1 MSDMPC
7 GSMFYLLM
15 LSKLILKIFGTIFD
29 VIENILKK
37 IDLFIKKM
45 IGKIK
50 FDRKIKEIKQDF

>member
-1 MSDMPC
+1 MLDMPY

-29 VIENILKK
+29 AIENIFKK
-37 IDLFIKKM
+37 LVLIIKKM

-50 FDRKIKEIKQDF
+50 FGRKNKEIKQDF

>member
-1 MSDMPC
+1 MSDMLC

-37 IDLFIKKM
+37 VVSFIKKM

-50 FDRKIKEIKQDF
+50 FGRKNKEIKQDF

>member
-29 VIENILKK
+29 VVENILKK
-37 IDLFIKKM
+37 IDLLIKKM

-50 FDRKIKEIKQDF
+50 FDRKNKEIKQDF

>member
-1 MSDMPC
+1 MLAMHC

-50 FDRKIKEIKQDF
+50 FGRKNKEIKQDF

>member
-50 FDRKIKEIKQDF
+50 FDRKNKEIKQDF

>member
-1 MSDMPC
+1 MLAMHC
-7 GSMFYLLM
+7 GSMFYLLI

-50 FDRKIKEIKQDF
+50 FGRKNKEIKQDF

>member
-1 MSDMPC
+1 MLAMHC

-29 VIENILKK
+29 AIENIFKK
-37 IDLFIKKM
+37 LVLFIKKM

-50 FDRKIKEIKQDF
+50 FGRKNKEIKQDF

>member
-1 MSDMPC
+1 MLC

-29 VIENILKK
+29 FIENILKK
-37 IDLFIKKM
+37 IVLFTKKM

-50 FDRKIKEIKQDF
+50 FDRKNKEIKQDF

>member
-7 GSMFYLLM
+7 GSMFYLLI

-29 VIENILKK
+29 AIENIFKK
-37 IDLFIKKM
+37 LVLIIKKM

-50 FDRKIKEIKQDF
+50 FGRKNKEIKQDF

>member
-1 MSDMPC
+1 MSDMFC

-37 IDLFIKKM
+37 VVSFIKKM

-50 FDRKIKEIKQDF
+50 FGRKNKEIKQDF

>member
-15 LSKLILKIFGTIFD
+15 FSKLILKIFGTIFD

-50 FDRKIKEIKQDF
+50 FDRKNKEIKQDF

>member
-1 MSDMPC
+1 MPC

-50 FDRKIKEIKQDF
+50 FDRKNKEIKQDF